1 MDITRANQIALDDA
15 LVTPA
20 NQLKIGKSNLRLS
33 SDLKSNE
40 LTLQFWATAI
50 VHHHSIRFKMNN
62 KKHIVNLEYFR
73 EMLQICPK
81 LPDQQFEEPPFEEEI
96 LTSFAAVINKCLSGK
111 STRYDSLRLSQ
122 AQILWGMYH
131 KKNVDYAYLLWED
144 FVYQVENK
152 NVKRSNEMYYPR
164 FTKVIVNFFMTK
176 DSSIPRRNRV
186 NWHFARDDPMFTMI
200 KVVSRHED
208 TQLYG
213 AILPDEL
220 TNEAIKDSES
230 YKEYYVIASGAEP
243 PKTKAS
249 VKKKQAGSDK
259 TKTPP
264 TAKGKRLKTSAK
276 AAKPAKKKQ
285 PAKTSKAK
293 GLTVLSEVALTEAEQ
308 MKLATKRSLIQTH
321 SSHASGSGADEGT
334 DDDED
339 SDDDVDDDADNQ
351 DDEGQDDDNEKTDS
365 DNDGDEFGH
374 PKFSTDDQE
383 ERQDEEDNEE
393 EGSDLRVQTPSHY
406 ESTDDEES
414 DEVIHGANV
423 VGEELD
429 EEETNEEDEANEL
442 YRDVNSS
449 SVLSGLVSNMLNPS
463 PDTELIFEDDFSKF
477 KQTNQFAAAVSS
489 IPGIVDTYLANKMN
503 ESVKTVVQLQP
514 DRLRNEAQA
523 DNKDFIN
530 KLDDNIKK
538 IIKEQVK
545 EQVKAQVS
553 KILLNFRRL

>member
-40 LTLQFWATAI
+40 LTLQ
-50 VHHHSIRFKMNN
+50 V
-62 KKHIVNLEYFR
+62 V
-73 EMLQICPK
+73 
-81 LPDQQFEEPPFEEEI
+81 
-96 LTSFAAVINKCLSGK
+96 
-111 STRYDSLRLSQ
+111 YD
-122 AQILWGMYH
+122 
-131 KKNVDYAYLLWED
+131 D

-220 TNEAIKDSES
+220 TNEAIKDFES

-285 PAKTSKAK
+285 PAKTSKVK

-321 SSHASGSGADEGT
+321 SSHASGSGADSGMVYT
-334 DDDED
+334 RNDDDD
-339 SDDDVDDDADNQ
+339 NDDVDDDADNQ

-393 EGSDLRVQTPSHY
+393 EGSDLRVQTPSPY
-406 ESTDDEES
+406 ESLMLKN
-414 DEVIHGANV
+414 VMRIHGANV
-423 VGEELD
+423 EGEELD
-429 EEETNEEDEANEL
+429 EEETNE
-442 YRDVNSS
+442 
-449 SVLSGLVSNMLNPS
+449 
-463 PDTELIFEDDFSKF
+463 
-477 KQTNQFAAAVSS
+477 
-489 IPGIVDTYLANKMN
+489 
-503 ESVKTVVQLQP
+503 
-514 DRLRNEAQA
+514 
-523 DNKDFIN
+523 
-530 KLDDNIKK
+530 
-538 IIKEQVK
+538 
-545 EQVKAQVS
+545 
-553 KILLNFRRL
+553 